1 MVVELSTGREIKDKN
16 FNKQSKIIPILTML
30 LLPPIIAEL
39 LFGST
44 SISTL
49 FVLIPEIG
57 IYGCLSLLF
66 RYIKVKKSLPLLSLA
81 LFGVAFALAEEC
93 ILQQT
98 SLEPLAG
105 LNPDLI
111 YGRYFGVNW
120 IYLIW
125 ALGYETFWGILIP
138 ILLFDLIFPQY
149 KNDPL
154 IEKKGLIVSII
165 IFSFSCFLAWYS
177 WTQIAYPLFT
187 HGPIYYPAPIL
198 IMTSL
203 GLIVILL
210 LLGLSRKD
218 FGFEKIK
225 RKLPP
230 LFVLG
235 LIVFLISLCWF
246 ILVLFA
252 YGSFSKI
259 SIVVP
264 LLLCLLLLF
273 SFIGIL
279 NFYSRSIYWTNSA
292 NLVVIIACILANMSA
307 GFIVSGIYQPIDVDG
322 KVIFNIVAIILL
334 IELFRKTNKTSGR
347 IKEEIA

>member
-1 MVVELSTGREIKDKN
+1 
-16 FNKQSKIIPILTML
+16 ML

-49 FVLIPEIG
+49 YVLIPEIG

-66 RYIKVKKSLPLLSLA
+66 RYLKVKKSLPVLSLA

-93 ILQQT
+93 IIQQT
-98 SLEPLAG
+98 SLAPLAG

-120 IYLIW
+120 MYLIW
-125 ALGYETFWGILIP
+125 ALGYETLWGIVIP

-154 IEKKGLIVSII
+154 IRKKGLILSTS

-187 HGPIYYPAPIL
+187 HGPIYYPAPIF
-198 IMTSL
+198 IIITL
-203 GLIVILL
+203 GLIIILF
-210 LLGLSRKD
+210 LLGLTRKD
-218 FGFEKIK
+218 SNLEKIN
-225 RKLPP
+225 RNIPP
-230 LFVLG
+230 LLILG
-235 LIVFLISLCWF
+235 LIIFLISICWF

-252 YGSFSKI
+252 YGSFSTI

-264 LLLCLLLLF
+264 IVLWLLLLV
-273 SFIGIL
+273 SFIGVL
-279 NFYSRSIYWTNSA
+279 NFYSQSKYWTNSVS
-292 NLVVIIACILANMSA
+292 LVVITACILANMSA
-307 GFIVSGIYQPIDVDG
+307 GFIVSGISQPIDVVG
-322 KVIFNIVAIILL
+322 KLIFNIIAIMLL
-334 IELFRKTNKTSGR
+334 IGLFRKTNKTEGR
-347 IKEEIA
+347 IKEEIT